1 MRVRKIIKFSKKDLK
16 GLFCLEDF
24 YKKLVPEMH
33 DKDTKIKDVRQVR
46 ANEKTLDEVYDIFR
60 QNIMISKDKRVSK
73 LTEYGRK
80 NVSAMDWLCYAPYTS
95 NTAEDFT
102 LEILW

>member
-1 MRVRKIIKFSKKDLK
+1 M
-16 GLFCLEDF
+16 EDF

-46 ANEKTLDEVYDIFR
+46 ANEKTLGEVSNILR
-60 QNIMISKDKRVSK
+60 KNIMLSKDRRVAK
-73 LTEYGRK
+73 LTEYGRETA
-80 NVSAMDWLCYAPYTS
+80 SAMDWLCYAPYTS
-95 NTAEDFT
+95 DTAEDFT